1 MSSDSPFKANLLS
14 SKVALITGGGSG
26 IGLEITRQLGFH
38 GAKVVISG
46 RREAVLKDACATL
59 ATEGI
64 TAVYVQ
70 GDVRS
75 YTDCER
81 MASEASSRFGSLD
94 ILINCAAGNFL
105 TVAENLTSNGFRTV
119 MEVDTV
125 GTFNMSRAAFPFLRE
140 SARKSSSAA
149 PSSMLT
155 TCIVNISATLHYGA
169 TWYQAHAS
177 AAKAGVDSLT
187 RSLALEWGSY
197 GIRVNGV
204 APGPIE
210 GTAGITKLAPGQGDA
225 LRALWQ
231 ERIPLGRLGKKW
243 DIAMAVV
250 YLSSPASSFVNGHTV
265 VVDGGEW
272 MWRAPVI
279 PRDTVAKASRAVEA
293 TSRKVGVAQAGKE
306 GKGERAPNDAPSCPP
321 RARL

>member
-1 MSSDSPFKANLLS
+1 MSSDSPFKYNLLT

-46 RREAVLKDACATL
+46 RREEVLKDACATL
-59 ATEGI
+59 AKEGI
-64 TAVYVQ
+64 AAAYVQ

-75 YTDCER
+75 YPDCER

-105 TVAENLTSNGFRTV
+105 TVAERLTSNGFRTV
-119 MEVDTV
+119 MEVDTL
-125 GTFNMSRAAFPFLRE
+125 GTFNMSRAAFPFLLE
-140 SARKSSSAA
+140 GAKKS
-149 PSSMLT
+149 PSSNNLT
-155 TCIVNISATLHYGA
+155 SCIVNISATLHYGA
-169 TWYQAHAS
+169 TWYQTHAS

-210 GTAGITKLAPGQGDA
+210 GTAGITKLAPGSGDA
-225 LRALWQ
+225 LRALFH
-231 ERIPLGRLGKKW
+231 ERIPLGRLGRKW

-250 YLSSPASSFVNGHTV
+250 YLASPASSFVTGHTV

-272 MWRAPVI
+272 MWRPPVL
-279 PRDTVAKASRAVEA
+279 PRDKVARASRAVEA
-293 TSRKVGVAQAGKE
+293 TSRKVGVAQQQQQE
-306 GKGERAPNDAPSCPP
+306 VEEIKGTSNESPP
-321 RARL
+321 RAKL